1 MLNSKKKGLKKI
13 ILGIIISA
21 IIGLISESIIKSIKK
36 NTTPSTQTN
45 THTNTQ
51 TNTHTNTQTKN
62 NAQNLIKNPSY
73 KAIWQ
78 KINQICPNCTNKKEL
93 LNQIV
98 TKYPSAV
105 NTFKERFNNINQNEI
120 ENITKKISQS
130 IPAKDILNKT
140 INSSFWNSLP
150 KL

>member
-21 IIGLISESIIKSIKK
+21 IIALISESIIKSVKK
-36 NTTPSTQTN
+36 NITP
-45 THTNTQ
+45 NTQ
-51 TNTHTNTQTKN
+51 TNTHSNTHSNTQNKN
-62 NAQNLIKNPSY
+62 NEQNFIKNPEY

-105 NTFKERFNNINQNEI
+105 NTFKERFNNINQNDI
-120 ENITKKISQS
+120 KKITKKISQS
-130 IPAKDILNKT
+130 IPVQDILNKT
-140 INSSFWNSLP
+140 INHSFWNS
-150 KL
+150 

>member
-1 MLNSKKKGLKKI
+1 MLNSMLNSKKKGLKKI

-36 NTTPSTQTN
+36 NTTP
-45 THTNTQ
+45 NTQ

-78 KINQICPNCTNKKEL
+78 KINKICPNCTNKKEL

-98 TKYPSAV
+98 EKYPSAV

-130 IPAKDILNKT
+130 IPADDILNKT

>member
-21 IIGLISESIIKSIKK
+21 IIGLISESIIKSVKK
-36 NTTPSTQTN
+36 NITP
-45 THTNTQ
+45 NTQ
-51 TNTHTNTQTKN
+51 TNTHSNTHSNTQNKN
-62 NAQNLIKNPSY
+62 NEQNFIKNPRY

-105 NTFKERFNNINQNEI
+105 NTFKERFNNINQNDI
-120 ENITKKISQS
+120 KKITKKISQS
-130 IPAKDILNKT
+130 IPVQDILNKA
-140 INSSFWNSLP
+140 INNSFWNS
-150 KL
+150 